1 MKFGIWH
8 LRVLRSSLAAVLS
21 GLLGL
26 GLSGCASR
34 IQERDDQISRAVKQ
48 VLYDHEPV
56 NLLHVEVSVSRR
68 VVYLAGEVDEYGHKE
83 EAGRVSKDVDGV
95 VDVVNK
101 VQVEP

>member
-1 MKFGIWH
+1 MTLTAIG
-8 LRVLRSSLAAVLS
+8 RAVL
-21 GLLGL
+21 LIACILFA
-26 GLSGCASR
+26 GCASGV
-34 IQERDDQISRAVKQ
+34 QERDEEIGRAVKQ

-68 VVYLAGEVDEYGHKE
+68 VVYLGGEVDEYSHKE
-83 EAGRVSKDVDGV
+83 EAERVSKGVDGV

>member
-1 MKFGIWH
+1 
-8 LRVLRSSLAAVLS
+8 LRILGTTLAVVLS

-26 GLSGCASR
+26 ALSSCASR
-34 IQERDDQISRAVKQ
+34 IQERDDRISRAVKQ

-83 EAGRVSKDVDGV
+83 EAERVSKGVDGV